1 MSVKKYI
8 IDTNALISYVT
19 DRHPDQQ
26 KRIARLLQEVAD
38 STAVVLCPQNVVTE
52 FIYVLDKV
60 YGVSKADIRMM
71 VKDFLAMPGIE
82 LVHEI
87 DFGSV
92 LKLWPNAV
100 PDIGDAIVAS
110 LGNLYKG
117 TPIVTFDLRFMR
129 ALRRIGVPVEKP

>member
-1 MSVKKYI
+1 MKKYI

-26 KRIARLLQEVAD
+26 KRIAGIFQEVAKL
-38 STAVVLCPQNVVTE
+38 TAVILCPPNVLTE

-60 YGVSKADIRMM
+60 YGVSKPDIQMM

-82 LVHEI
+82 LIQEI
-87 DFGSV
+87 DFVSV
-92 LKLWPNAV
+92 LKFWPDAI

-110 LGNLYKG
+110 LGSLNKG
-117 TPIVTFDLRFMR
+117 TPIVTFDLKFMR
-129 ALRRIGVPVEKP
+129 ALRRIGVLVENP